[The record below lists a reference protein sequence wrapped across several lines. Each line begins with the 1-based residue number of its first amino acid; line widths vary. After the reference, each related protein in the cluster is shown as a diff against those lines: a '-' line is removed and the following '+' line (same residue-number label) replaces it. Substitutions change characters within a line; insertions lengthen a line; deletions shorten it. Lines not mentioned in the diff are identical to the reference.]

1 MIKFTFKKFPFI
13 KIIPKIVDYESII
26 VNEKQLSDEEKRQ
39 LKEAKEILS
48 LHQIPLNKVRFVFDI
63 KFTYDVTNNIVNPR
77 YVKLIPKKKTKYDQ
91 SIDVDAP
98 TDLMTILVGTY
109 QTDYDDFKNVRE
121 IIRKSKK
128 GVVIM
133 LGDSGSGNLSGL
145 EYNIL
150 MANLDAAIDFHN
162 NII

>member
-1 MIKFTFKKFPFI
+1 MIKLTEKFPFI
-13 KIIPKIVDYESII
+13 KIVTIPKIVGYESVI
-26 VNEKQLSDEEKRQ
+26 VNEKQLSDEEKKQ

-48 LHQIPLNKVRFVFDI
+48 LHQIPLNKVRFTFDI

-77 YVKLIPKKKTKYDQ
+77 YVKLIPKKKTKYNQ
-91 SIDVDAP
+91 SIDIDAP
-98 TDLMTILVGTY
+98 TELMTILVGTY

-128 GVVIM
+128 GVVISLND
-133 LGDSGSGNLSGL
+133 LGTGKIGL
-145 EYNIL
+145 DYSIL
-150 MANLDAAIDFHN
+150 MANLDAAINFHN

>member
-1 MIKFTFKKFPFI
+1 MIKFTFEKFPFI

>member
-26 VNEKQLSDEEKRQ
+26 VNEKQLSDEEKKQ

-48 LHQIPLNKVRFVFDI
+48 LHQIPLNKVRFVFDV

-77 YVKLIPKKKTKYDQ
+77 YVKLVPKKKTKYDQ
-91 SIDVDAP
+91 SIAIDAP

-121 IIRKSKK
+121 IIRKSFVLK
-128 GVVIM
+128 
-133 LGDSGSGNLSGL
+133 NLVL
-145 EYNIL
+145 EQLYLSDYSIKVAMFKSIL
-150 MANLDAAIDFHN
+150 
-162 NII
+162 IILNQ

>member
-1 MIKFTFKKFPFI
+1 MIKLTFEKFPFI
-13 KIIPKIVDYESII
+13 KIIPKIVDYVSVI

-48 LHQIPLNKVRFVFDI
+48 LHQIPLNKVRFVFDV

-77 YVKLIPKKKTKYDQ
+77 YVKLVPKKKTKYDQ
-91 SIDVDAP
+91 SIAIDAP

-128 GVVIM
+128 GVVITLND
-133 LGDSGSGNLSGL
+133 LGTGKIGL
-145 EYNIL
+145 DYCIL
-150 MANLDAAIDFHN
+150 MANLDTAIDFHN
-162 NII
+162 NVI

>member
-1 MIKFTFKKFPFI
+1 MIKFIGKYPFI
-13 KIIPKIVDYESII
+13 EIVPNIVDYKSVI

-48 LHQIPLNKVRFVFDI
+48 LHQIPLNKVRFVFDM
-63 KFTYDVTNNIVNPR
+63 KFTYDVTNNVVNPR
-77 YVKLIPKKKTKYDQ
+77 YVKLIPKKKTKHDQ
-91 SIDVDAP
+91 SIDIDAP
-98 TDLMTILVGTY
+98 ADLMTIIVGTY

-133 LGDSGSGNLSGL
+133 LDDSGSGNLSGI

-150 MANLDAAIDFHN
+150 MANLDVAINFHN

>member
-1 MIKFTFKKFPFI
+1 MINFIKKYPFI

>member
-1 MIKFTFKKFPFI
+1 MIKLTEKFPFI
-13 KIIPKIVDYESII
+13 KIVPKIVDYESVIM
-26 VNEKQLSDEEKRQ
+26 NEKVLSDEEKRQ
-39 LKEAKEILS
+39 IKEAKEILS
-48 LHQIPLNKVRFVFDI
+48 LHQIPLNKVRFVFDL

-121 IIRKSKK
+121 IIKKSKK

-133 LGDSGSGNLSGL
+133 LDDSGSGNLSGL
-145 EYNIL
+145 DYNIL
-150 MANLDAAIDFHN
+150 MANLDAAINFHN

>member
-1 MIKFTFKKFPFI
+1 MIKFIKKYPFI
-13 KIIPKIVDYESII
+13 KIIPKIVDYNSVII
-26 VNEKQLSDEEKRQ
+26 NEKVLSDEEKRQ
-39 LKEAKEILS
+39 IKEAKEILS
-48 LHQIPLNKVRFVFDI
+48 LHQIPLNKVRFIFDV
-63 KFTYDVTNNIVNPR
+63 KFTYDVTKDIVNPR

-91 SIDVDAP
+91 SIDIDAP
-98 TDLMTILVGTY
+98 TNLMTILVGTY

-133 LGDSGSGNLSGL
+133 LDNSGSGNLSGL
-145 EYNIL
+145 NYNIL
-150 MANLDAAIDFHN
+150 MANLDAAINFHN

>member
-1 MIKFTFKKFPFI
+1 MINFIKKYPFI

-26 VNEKQLSDEEKRQ
+26 VNEKQLSDEEKRE

>member
-1 MIKFTFKKFPFI
+1 MIKFIRKYPFI
-13 KIIPKIVDYESII
+13 KVIPKIVDYESVI
-26 VNEKQLSDEEKRQ
+26 VNEKVLSEEEKRQ
-39 LKEAKEILS
+39 IKEAKEILS
-48 LHQIPLNKVRFVFDI
+48 LHQIPLNKVRFVFDM

-98 TDLMTILVGTY
+98 AELMTIIVGTY

-133 LGDSGSGNLSGL
+133 LDDSGSGNLSGI

-150 MANLDAAIDFHN
+150 MANLDVAVNFHN

>member
-1 MIKFTFKKFPFI
+1 MIKFIGKYPFI
-13 KIIPKIVDYESII
+13 EIISKIVDYESII
-26 VNEKQLSDEEKRQ
+26 MNEKELSYEEKRQ
-39 LKEAKEILS
+39 IKEAKEILS
-48 LHQIPLNKVRFVFDI
+48 LHQIPLNKVRFVFDM

-77 YVKLIPKKKTKYDQ
+77 YVKLIPKKKTKHDQ

-133 LGDSGSGNLSGL
+133 LDDSGSGNLSGL
-145 EYNIL
+145 GYNIL
-150 MANLDAAIDFHN
+150 MANLDAAINFHN

>member
-26 VNEKQLSDEEKRQ
+26 VNEKQLSDEEKKQ

-48 LHQIPLNKVRFVFDI
+48 LHQIPLNKVRFVFDV

-77 YVKLIPKKKTKYDQ
+77 YVKLVPKKKTKYDQ
-91 SIDVDAP
+91 SIAIDAP